1 MAKIMAK
8 IYASLIVAGRKT
20 FEEVPAQ
27 IKEEVKVALKEYV
40 VRGELTPEQYQE
52 FVGEPY
58 VG

>member
-1 MAKIMAK
+1 MAK

-20 FEEVPAQ
+20 FEEVPTQ
-27 IKEEVKVALKEYV
+27 IKDEVKLALKEYV
-40 VRGELTPEQYQE
+40 VRGELTAEQYQE

>member
-1 MAKIMAK
+1 MAK

-58 VG
+58 VD